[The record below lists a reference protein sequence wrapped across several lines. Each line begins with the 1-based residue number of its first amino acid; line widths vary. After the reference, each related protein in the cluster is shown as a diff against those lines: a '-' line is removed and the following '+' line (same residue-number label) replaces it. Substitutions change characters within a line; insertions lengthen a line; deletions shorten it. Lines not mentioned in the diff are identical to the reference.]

1 MFFLHMKNHQ
11 TVFSGSSTSPE
22 REAACYIP
30 RNKPPQYAGS
40 GNHHLQ
46 KKVAGTSLHSLGRLM
61 LQILGS
67 SSKGQFI
74 LKVF

>member
-11 TVFSGSSTSPE
+11 TAFSGISTSPK
-22 REAACYIP
+22 RKAACYIP
-30 RNKPPQYAGS
+30 KNKPPQYAGT

-46 KKVAGTSLHSLGRLM
+46 KKVAGTAFHSLGRLM

-67 SSKGQFI
+67 FFKGQFI
-74 LKVF
+74 LKIF